1 MKRFT
6 WKTTACLFLVSLLAG
21 CGPKGP
27 EMGQVSGTVTY
38 KGKTLPT
45 GTIVF
50 VPEKEGSMMA
60 FAEIQQ
66 DGTYVAGTEQFG
78 PGVPLGKHRVMISAF
93 IDHGPEKSAE
103 AILPEKYSSDRK
115 SGLIADVEPGEN
127 IVDFSL

>member
-1 MKRFT
+1 MTRFVRT
-6 WKTTACLFLVSLLAG
+6 IIPCLLLMALLTG
-21 CGPKGP
+21 CGSKGP
-27 EMGQVSGTVTY
+27 ETGHVSGKVTY
-38 KGKTLPT
+38 KGKALPT

-50 VPEKEGSMMA
+50 VPEKEGDLMA

-93 IDHGPEKSAE
+93 IDHGPEVSAE
-103 AILPEKYSSDRK
+103 SLLPEKYGSDRK
-115 SGLIADVEPGEN
+115 SGLTADVEPGEN

>member
-1 MKRFT
+1 MKRFA
-6 WKTTACLFLVSLLAG
+6 WTTVPCLLLMSLLAG

-27 EMGQVSGTVTY
+27 DVGQVSGTVTY

-50 VPEKEGSMMA
+50 IPEKEGSLMA
-60 FAEIQQ
+60 FAEIRQ
-66 DGTYVAGTEQFG
+66 DGTYIAGTEEFG

-103 AILPEKYSSDRK
+103 AILPEKYGSDRK
-115 SGLIADVEPGEN
+115 SGLTADVEAGEN
-127 IVDFSL
+127 VVDFSL